1 VWAKLARFPWWPAEC
16 CEDNGTKGQSKPG
29 AQLVQFFGANDYGFV
44 LEKNLRPLADAP
56 AQTLSAAASIALDKA
71 QERVRQIQAPGGV
84 IEAAV

>member
-1 VWAKLARFPWWPAEC
+1 MIAVDATWKLHLELDF
-16 CEDNGTKGQSKPG
+16 QPG